1 LSIFFVISSLS
12 VQLIRNSASSL
23 IKQKL
28 IFAGTERGKLLT
40 LRQNFQEVCIN
51 PSRVLYVFQ
60 ISNALSGFQMMG
72 KQRNANVS
80 AWNFTCE
87 LQLFEV

>member
-1 LSIFFVISSLS
+1 
-12 VQLIRNSASSL
+12 
-23 IKQKL
+23 
-28 IFAGTERGKLLT
+28 
-40 LRQNFQEVCIN
+40 
-51 PSRVLYVFQ
+51 VFQ